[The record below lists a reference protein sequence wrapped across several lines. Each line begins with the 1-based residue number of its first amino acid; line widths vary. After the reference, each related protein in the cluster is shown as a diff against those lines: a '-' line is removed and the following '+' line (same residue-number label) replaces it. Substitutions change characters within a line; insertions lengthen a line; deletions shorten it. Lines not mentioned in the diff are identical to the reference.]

1 MLPSPHAAATRSRS
15 ICILNMLL
23 GFAQAAAQQ
32 LGPAEAGRR
41 ACQSILDN
49 NDMYFSVP
57 YCVLGLFVLL
67 ILFHVGSYLALAR
80 LRLKTR
86 A

>member
-1 MLPSPHAAATRSRS
+1 MAYHPAEGGASDT
-15 ICILNMLL
+15 CF
-23 GFAQAAAQQ
+23 GAQAAAQQ

-67 ILFHVGSYLALAR
+67 IIFHVGSYLALAR
-80 LRLKTR
+80 LRIKTR